1 MKIPVTPVSARSRG
15 AGRFP
20 LAGTLGLAARHAAP
34 ELVPHDARERVIQ
47 VAGRIPAALTRATYL
62 ECRLRD
68 GPDPV
73 DLIFRV
79 EKPGAEILAGRNPMI
94 GVGHLRGGG
103 PAWDAVAAL
112 CGAWLDGGD
121 PAWALV
127 RHLWLE
133 LDLDASAVPGA
144 PPIPSPSVF
153 LAFDDDATAVM
164 DADALLRLLDVV
176 LAPLVPGGMDAA
188 SRARIGGVLLRRPPG
203 AAVPYAGIM
212 FSRARQAVRVYLS
225 RVAGDAVP
233 GLLDRVGWP
242 EEETRDAA
250 RVLGELHAGVA
261 PELGML
267 HLDVLEGALLP
278 RLGLEYTLQRE
289 PQVRGQVAERAFVD
303 RLVECGLCRPERR
316 DALLAWP
323 GYEVRTLRHE
333 LWPSWLI
340 RRVNCIK
347 LVHEPGREA
356 QAKAY
361 LLAFHQPYLRSGAAQ
376 AKGLR

>member
-1 MKIPVTPVSARSRG
+1 MSPAIARPRG

-34 ELVPHDARERVIQ
+34 ELVPDAARERVIW
-47 VAGRIPAALTRATYL
+47 VAGRIPAALTRAAYL
-62 ECRLRD
+62 ECRLHG

-79 EKPGAEILAGRNPMI
+79 ERAGAEILAGRNPVI
-94 GVGHLRGGG
+94 DGGHLRGGG
-103 PAWDAVAAL
+103 PAWDAVSAL
-112 CGAWLDGGD
+112 CAAWLDARD

-127 RHLWLE
+127 RHLWVE
-133 LDLDASAVPGA
+133 LDLDAPAAPGA
-144 PPIPSPSVF
+144 PPVPSPSVF
-153 LAFDDDATAVM
+153 LAFDDDRTAAM
-164 DADALLRLLDVV
+164 DTDALLALIETV
-176 LAPLVPGGMDAA
+176 LAPLQPEGMDAA
-188 SRARIGGVLLRRPPG
+188 SRARIRGVLARRPAG

-212 FSRARQAVRVYLS
+212 LARARQAVRVYLS
-225 RVAGDAVP
+225 RVPGAAVP
-233 GLLDRVGWP
+233 ALLDAVGWP
-242 EEETRDAA
+242 EDEARVTA
-250 RVLGELHAGVA
+250 RVLGAVDAGAA

-278 RLGLEYTLQRE
+278 RLGLEYTLERK
-289 PQVRGQVAERAFVD
+289 PQVRGGIAERAFVD
-303 RLVECGLCRPERR
+303 RLVECGLCLPERR

-333 LWPSWLI
+333 LWPSWLV

-347 LVHEPGREA
+347 LVHEPGREP

-361 LLAFHQPYLRSGAAQ
+361 LLAFHQPCSRG
-376 AKGLR
+376 G